1 MKKPKAIVLFSGG
14 LDSRLA
20 IKLMQEQNIDLEAI
34 FFKLPFGGGCC
45 NNFECVLNYSQIQGV
60 KLRVI
65 DCTSSPYLEKYLEI
79 IKNPKFGTGTS
90 INPCK
95 DCKIFMF
102 NIAKEFL
109 EDSDFIV
116 TGEVLGQRPMSQL
129 KRYLALTEKESNL
142 QGKILR
148 PLSAKLL
155 PITIPETQGIV
166 NREKLLAI
174 EGRYRQKQIQ
184 LAKQYNIKFPL
195 PTGGCLLC
203 EKEYAPKLKDIFKN
217 KPNIK
222 NEDIQLLSI
231 GRHFRNNGKI
241 ILGKN
246 LAQNNQLIE
255 LNKILNY
262 NIIISTTIPGPV
274 VIYEDKKDKT
284 LAEQMQKSFST
295 KDTESKKQF
304 DKYKIN

>member
-1 MKKPKAIVLFSGG
+1 
-14 LDSRLA
+14 
-20 IKLMQEQNIDLEAI
+20 
-34 FFKLPFGGGCC
+34 
-45 NNFECVLNYSQIQGV
+45 
-60 KLRVI
+60 
-65 DCTSSPYLEKYLEI
+65 
-79 IKNPKFGTGTS
+79 
-90 INPCK
+90 
-95 DCKIFMF
+95 MF
-102 NIAKEFL
+102 NVAKEFL
-109 EDSDFIV
+109 EDSDFLV

-129 KRYLALTEKESNL
+129 KRYLELTERKSNL

-155 PITIPETQGIV
+155 TPTIPENQGIV

-203 EKEYAPKLKDIFKN
+203 EKAYAPKLKDIFKN
-217 KPNIK
+217 KANIK
-222 NEDIQLLSI
+222 NEDLQLLSI

-246 LAQNNQLIE
+246 LAQNNQLVE
-255 LNKILNY
+255 LNKTLNY
-262 NIIISTTIPGPV
+262 NIIIPTTIPGPV
-274 VIYEDKKDKT
+274 IIYEDKKDKI
-284 LAEQMQKSFST
+284 LAEQMQKIFST
-295 KDTESKKQF
+295 KDSESKKQF